1 MLAEW
6 LRKMPGF
13 IFAVLVILSV
23 FVGTSYYISNRVYH
37 GIASFFPNVRFWPIL
52 TVFLILA
59 VIMALGFG
67 RSMMPLPEWLKQI
80 LGLVSACY
88 MGIFVY
94 LLLFTVAADLV
105 MIVPRIMKLSF
116 TNYQYFKGFVSAGVL
131 VFTCVTCVYGFV
143 NARQIDHVSYEI
155 QLQDKVDVSDLN
167 IVMIS
172 DLHLGAVGSEGRL
185 QEIVDEINA
194 QKPDLVCIAG
204 DFFDTDYESIQN
216 PNAAI
221 ETLKGIRSTFGTYAC
236 FGNHDAGETVSQM
249 ETFLEKAGIR
259 LLKDEFVIIDERLV
273 LVGRLDGSP
282 IGSYGTQKRKEL
294 SEFLK
299 NDNEKLPVVVLDH
312 NPGKIHTYTNEADL
326 ILCGHT
332 HKGQLFP
339 ASFVTNAMYTVDYGY
354 YQKDS
359 QSPHVIVTSGIGY
372 WGMPMRVGTNS
383 EIVSIKIVKE

>member
-1 MLAEW
+1 
-6 LRKMPGF
+6 MPGF
-13 IFAVLVILSV
+13 VFAILVILSV
-23 FVGTSYYISNRVYH
+23 FAGTSYYIANRIYH
-37 GIASFFPNVRFWPIL
+37 GITSFFPNVRFWPIL

-155 QLQDKVDVSDLN
+155 QLQDKADVSDLN

-259 LLKDEFVIIDERLV
+259 LLKDESVIIDERLV

-282 IGSYGTQKRKEL
+282 IGGYGTQKRKEL

-299 NDNEKLPVVVLDH
+299 NEDKTLPVVVLDH